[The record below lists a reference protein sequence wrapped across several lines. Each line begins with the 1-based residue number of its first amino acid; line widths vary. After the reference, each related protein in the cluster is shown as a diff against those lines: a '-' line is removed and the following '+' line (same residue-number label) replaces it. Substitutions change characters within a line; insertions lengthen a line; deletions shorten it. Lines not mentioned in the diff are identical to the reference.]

1 MDLAKRDKILEQLK
15 NELKNIRVD
24 VRKISKHMGGNTIAL
39 KKVENVESFSKKGGS
54 EKIAINKLLQYLENS
69 SRASLNPYVKMRIEV
84 EMKRINNLMDI

>member
-39 KKVENVESFSKKGGS
+39 KKVGNVESFSKKGG
-54 EKIAINKLLQYLENS
+54 EKNAINELLQYL
-69 SRASLNPYVKMRIEV
+69 
-84 EMKRINNLMDI
+84 